1 MWAFLSNAPYRFLFF
16 AAAFLSD
23 HLLGCSSGVPSF
35 VEPSQPSGCSVAAL
49 VTLPLQRSLVYFF
62 LFLHLLAAQVTF
74 LPESLCFLLCQWDQC
89 YLPCPGAG
97 PIKKSNAVTATEGLA
112 LGCSVHLPCLPPC
125 PVPGPH
131 TRCPGLGVPPR
142 CLQGEAQSPAQGDVH
157 GPQSHKTRPPIP
169 TVTASV
175 TLKVK
180 AQPYVCLLSMGCISA
195 KTHQDLLVWTCR
207 GPRASVASLL
217 SGC

>member
-1 MWAFLSNAPYRFLFF
+1 MQLGCPLLCGAFPTLRVFRGGTRHTASATITCLFLS
-16 AAAFLSD
+16 LSSPTGSTSD
-23 HLLGCSSGVPSF
+23 FPPRV
-35 VEPSQPSGCSVAAL
+35 SVFSPL
-49 VTLPLQRSLVYFF
+49 SMGPVLPTLPWCWTHY
-62 LFLHLLAAQVTF
+62 
-74 LPESLCFLLCQWDQC
+74 
-89 YLPCPGAG
+89 
-97 PIKKSNAVTATEGLA
+97 KKSNAVTATEGLA